1 MCWICT
7 RRRGAWA
14 WSQGYVLAAARLQ
27 QYLVPLLV
35 APKQDLDAAVVC
47 SDRVHNLKHSE
58 PNRLANGVTKQ
69 TPGSKGPRN
78 KGNQNQNQK

>member
-1 MCWICT
+1 MQMLSAH
-7 RRRGAWA
+7 RGLFGHFYARV

-58 PNRLANGVTKQ
+58 PN
-69 TPGSKGPRN
+69 
-78 KGNQNQNQK
+78 